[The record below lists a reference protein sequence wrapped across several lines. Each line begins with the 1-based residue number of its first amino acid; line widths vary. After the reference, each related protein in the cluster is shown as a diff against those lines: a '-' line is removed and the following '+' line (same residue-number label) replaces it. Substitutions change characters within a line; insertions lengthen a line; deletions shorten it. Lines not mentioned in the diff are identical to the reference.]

1 MGGLG
6 QEDPWLPPW
15 GRQWSHQ
22 PGVCIPMPCVNQ
34 LWETNSIDRD
44 AYPCCLS
51 VLLVLLVLGAHLDQ
65 ECLERKTQ
73 QMFKALV
80 CVPWKNNMQIR
91 GTWSLEG
98 FISSGKEYI
107 TWKVGTWT
115 GISLEEHNTC
125 KSTRKLGQV
134 LMQLWDSFKGRLGS
148 SQPQI
153 SHVKLSGSQ
162 AEALLVTK
170 SLTCVCSSTLRYWS
184 SDLVYPKYWLLR

>member
-1 MGGLG
+1 MGPSMPGSPTGNKCLVKKGVFMGGLG

-125 KSTRKLGQV
+125 KSTRKL
-134 LMQLWDSFKGRLGS
+134 
-148 SQPQI
+148 P
-153 SHVKLSGSQ
+153 
-162 AEALLVTK
+162 
-170 SLTCVCSSTLRYWS
+170 STHAAVGLFQR
-184 SDLVYPKYWLLR
+184 